1 MRHIPSKP
9 LATTEDH
16 RKDRAMRY
24 RAAPAIGNARPMNDL
39 LPANNRDEPFGEF
52 PGLIAFPG
60 SGSV

>member
-1 MRHIPSKP
+1 
-9 LATTEDH
+9 
-16 RKDRAMRY
+16 MRY